1 MIRSLLAILI
11 LWLAPATIARAAA
24 DVVMGPIV
32 VCPVSP
38 ETGACRTTIPGEI
51 GAPPGQAVLARVV
64 TVDKA
69 PVGVPLVVRI
79 TAMASSEVSWNGVVI
94 GRNGAP
100 GADRSTETVGR
111 FRAEFIVPA
120 DAVRPGRNILS
131 ARVSSQHLFLPMDQ
145 PIHQFEVAR
154 LGEGANVELQGY
166 LPALMVGGLLAAM
179 GAGFVGLH
187 LMDRTRRGALILAGV
202 AALAVLQLT
211 VEASRAFANYPYPWQ
226 VGRLVLIAV
235 LAGATAVVAAR
246 YAAWRFTPTRRGL
259 VTALTGAGVLAMLIV
274 TPGFDYKTAGSLLLG
289 LLAVLACAAAG
300 VRGRRPGARSGMVA
314 AVLALGLL
322 LGLQGG
328 FLDAVYYLTLAAIL
342 LVLLVEQVL
351 WAWRAPPPM
360 EATAP
365 PTPTDVKAPPSPGS
379 IKVAD
384 GRRTRLIP
392 TDEIVRLTAADDYC
406 HVGLADGRTLLHGAT
421 LAETLA
427 QAPDVFLRVHRS
439 HAVNPKHLDFVATR
453 PGGGRVVV
461 LTQGDS
467 APVGRTYRDA
477 ILAWLSGAATA
488 SRN

>member
-11 LWLAPATIARAAA
+11 LWLAPASIAWATT

-32 VCPVSP
+32 VCPVAP
-38 ETGACRTTIPGEI
+38 ETGACRVTIPGEI
-51 GAPPGQAVLARVV
+51 GAPPGQAVLARAV

-69 PVGVPLVVRI
+69 AVGVPLVVRI

-100 GADRSTETVGR
+100 GADRTTEAVGR
-111 FRAEFIVPA
+111 FRAEFTVPA

-131 ARVSSQHLFLPMDQ
+131 ARVSSQHLFLPVAE

-154 LGEGANVELQGY
+154 AGEGANVALQGY

-202 AALAVLQLT
+202 AVLGLLQLT
-211 VEASRAFANYPYPWQ
+211 VETSRAFANYPYPWQ

-235 LAGATAVVAAR
+235 LAGAAAVVAAR
-246 YAAWRFTPTRRGL
+246 YAAWRFTPSRRGL
-259 VTALTGAGVLAMLIV
+259 VTALTGAGVVAMLIV

-300 VRGRRPGARSGMVA
+300 VRGRRPGARPAAVA
-314 AVLALGLL
+314 AVLALLLL

-328 FLDAVYYLTLAAIL
+328 FLDAVYYLTLAVIL

-351 WAWRAPPPM
+351 SAWRAPPSM
-360 EATAP
+360 EVTATQA
-365 PTPTDVKAPPSPGS
+365 DVRAPPSSGS

-384 GRRTRLIP
+384 GRRTRLIA
-392 TDEIVRLTAADDYC
+392 TDDVMRLTAADDYC
-406 HVGLADGRTLLHGAT
+406 HIGLTDGRTLLHGAT

-477 ILAWLSGAATA
+477 VLAWLSGQATGP
-488 SRN
+488 RN

>member
-11 LWLAPATIARAAA
+11 LWLAPATVAWAAA

-64 TVDKA
+64 TVDTA
-69 PVGVPLVVRI
+69 AVGAPLVVRI

-100 GADRSTETVGR
+100 GADRTTEAVGR
-111 FRAEFIVPA
+111 FRAEFLVPA
-120 DAVRPGRNILS
+120 DAVRPGRNIVS

-246 YAAWRFTPTRRGL
+246 YAAWRFTPSRRGL

-300 VRGRRPGARSGMVA
+300 VRGRRPGARPAVVA
-314 AVLALGLL
+314 AGLALLLL

-351 WAWRAPPPM
+351 SAWRAPPQT
-360 EATAP
+360 EATAV
-365 PTPTDVKAPPSPGS
+365 PTDVKAPPSPVS

-406 HVGLADGRTLLHGAT
+406 HIGLADGRTLLHGAT

-477 ILAWLSGAATA
+477 ILAWLSGQTTGP
-488 SRN
+488 RN